1 MNPILV
7 ALDVES
13 AARATEL
20 ADQLRGT
27 VGGYKIGK
35 QLFTAAGPA
44 IVRELTSRGDRVFLD
59 LKFHDIPNTVAG
71 AVQSAVTTG
80 AWMVNVHASG
90 GSAMMRAAAEAAAKT
105 ATALGRPRPLVIAVT
120 VLTSMTDAMLDEIG
134 VKRPMLEQVV
144 HLAKL
149 AKAAGLDGVVASPQ
163 ETRAIREACG
173 KDFQIVTP
181 GIRPHPAT
189 PTTRGADP
197 GPPNEGKNQQGK
209 DDQARTLTP
218 AEAISAGAT
227 YLVIGR
233 PITAAPN
240 PRQAAEAIAATLP

>member
-13 AARATEL
+13 AAKAIAL

-44 IVRELTSRGDRVFLD
+44 IVHELTSRGDRVFLD

-105 ATALGRPRPLVIAVT
+105 ASALGRPRPLVIAVT

-134 VKRPMLEQVV
+134 VKRPLLEQVL

-181 GIRPHPAT
+181 GIRP
-189 PTTRGADP
+189 AD
-197 GPPNEGKNQQGK
+197 QQGK

>member
-13 AARATEL
+13 AAKAVDL

-35 QLFTAAGPA
+35 QLFTAAGPTM
-44 IVRELTSRGDRVFLD
+44 VRELTSRGDRVFLD

-71 AVQSAVTTG
+71 AVQSAVATG

-90 GSAMMRAAAEAAAKT
+90 GTAMMTAAVDAARKSA
-105 ATALGRPRPLVIAVT
+105 AALGRPRPLVIAVT
-120 VLTSMTDAMLDEIG
+120 VLTSMTDAMLAEIG
-134 VKRPMLEQVV
+134 VAGPVITHVV
-144 HLAKL
+144 HLAQL
-149 AKAAGLDGVVASPQ
+149 AKHAGLDGVVASPQ

-173 KDFQIVTP
+173 PDFQIVTP
-181 GIRPHPAT
+181 GIRP
-189 PTTRGADP
+189 AD
-197 GPPNEGKNQQGK
+197 QQGK

-218 AEAISAGAT
+218 AEAIAAGAT

-233 PITAAPN
+233 PITGAPN
-240 PRQAAEAIAATLP
+240 PREAAERIAATLP

>member
-13 AARATEL
+13 AAKAIAL

-44 IVRELTSRGDRVFLD
+44 IVHVLTSRGDRVFLD

-105 ATALGRPRPLVIAVT
+105 ASALGRPRPLVIAVT

-134 VKRPMLEQVV
+134 VKRPLLEQVL

-181 GIRPHPAT
+181 GIRP
-189 PTTRGADP
+189 AD
-197 GPPNEGKNQQGK
+197 QQGK

>member
-13 AARATEL
+13 AGKAIEL
-20 ADQLRGT
+20 ADALRGS
-27 VGGYKIGK
+27 VGGFKIGK

-44 IVRELTSRGDRVFLD
+44 MVRELTARGDRVFLD

-71 AVQSAVTTG
+71 AIQSAVATG

-90 GSAMMRAAAEAAAKT
+90 GAAMMQAAAEAARKT
-105 ATALGRPRPLVIAVT
+105 AESLGRPRPLVIAVT
-120 VLTSMTDAMLDEIG
+120 VLTSMDDKTLADVG
-134 VKRPMLEQVV
+134 VARGMLEQVV

-149 AKAAGLDGVVASPQ
+149 AKESGLDGVVASPH
-163 ETRAIREACG
+163 EVKAIRAACG
-173 KDFQIVTP
+173 SDFQIVTP
-181 GIRPHPAT
+181 GIRP
-189 PTTRGADP
+189 AD
-197 GPPNEGKNQQGK
+197 QQGK

-218 AEAISAGAT
+218 AEAMAAGSS

-240 PRQAAEAIAATLP
+240 PREAAEKIAATLP

>member
-13 AARATEL
+13 AAKAIEL
-20 ADQLRGT
+20 ADLLRGS

-71 AVQSAVTTG
+71 AVQSAVDTG

-90 GSAMMRAAAEAAAKT
+90 GSAMMKAAADAATKT
-105 ATALGRPRPLVIAVT
+105 AAALGRKRPLVIGVT
-120 VLTSMTDAMLDEIG
+120 VLTSMTDVALAEIG
-134 VKRPMLEQVV
+134 VTRPLLDQVV
-144 HLAKL
+144 HLARL

-163 ETRAIREACG
+163 ETRAIRDACG

-181 GIRPHPAT
+181 GIRPA
-189 PTTRGADP
+189 A
-197 GPPNEGKNQQGK
+197 EQGK

-233 PITAAPN
+233 PITAAAN
-240 PRQAAEAIAATLP
+240 PRQAAESIAATLS

>member
-13 AARATEL
+13 AAKATEL
-20 ADQLRGT
+20 ADELRGI

-44 IVRELTSRGDRVFLD
+44 VVRELTSRGDRVFLD

-181 GIRPHPAT
+181 GIRPLPQVA
-189 PTTRGADP
+189 GQAA
-197 GPPNEGKNQQGK
+197 GQQGK

-240 PRQAAEAIAATLP
+240 PRQAAEAITATLP